1 MIRKNDM
8 TFKPFGVKR
17 EPIFSISQLERI
29 QDAMIRILHEIGIKI
44 HQEKLREIAKQKGFK
59 LKGDRVV
66 FDREEILSF
75 LEAERS
81 KNGNNFGQSEFVP
94 SYKPLTMDVSPY
106 PQNVHDFDT
115 DKIVPF
121 TSDRLIEATKLVDV
135 LSERGVIASAPGCPI
150 DVPPD
155 IQPVKQ
161 YWIGA
166 TYCRYGK
173 RPVDAKAI
181 KPMRY
186 VMEMADALGHPIK
199 GLPVYVF
206 SPLNLGS
213 ESLDCVM
220 EFRDRLDHVGVSDM
234 LSVGCAGPIRLGDTF
249 AMASAEVIGSAIIV
263 REITGLPVYWSI
275 RICPF
280 DMRNLSMVLGSPEDF
295 LFMLANSE
303 VNGFL
308 HGTRWWQSA
317 GYTHTTAKFPG
328 AQASAEKAS
337 LMTIGALMGATHFSS
352 GGTLSLDEVFSAEQL
367 VIDCDI
373 KDHVQRFILG
383 LDVDCDPN
391 LCVEEVKKGLDR
403 GFVGLDTTLDYYK
416 KQYWHPHLFERS
428 FLPKWIGD
436 GCPDI
441 RKKAQKM
448 VKELISRHDY
458 QLESDLQREID
469 KIYAYAESNI

>member
-1 MIRKNDM
+1 MAFI
-8 TFKPFGVKR
+8 PFGIKR
-17 EPIFSISQLERI
+17 EPIFSISQLDRI
-29 QDAMIRILHEIGIKI
+29 QEAMICILAEIGIRI
-44 HQEKLREIAKQKGFK
+44 HQESLREIIRQKGFTFK
-59 LKGDRVV
+59 NDRVI
-66 FDREEILSF
+66 FDNHQILSF
-75 LEAERS
+75 LEEERS
-81 KNGNNFGQSEFVP
+81 RNGNAFGQADFVP
-94 SYKPLTMDVSPY
+94 SFKPLTMDVSPY

-115 DKIVPF
+115 DKIIPF

-135 LSERGVIASAPGCPI
+135 LSERGVIASAPGCPT
-150 DVPPD
+150 DVPAD

-166 TYCRYGK
+166 TYSRYGK
-173 RPVDAKAI
+173 HPVDAKAL

-186 VMEMADALGHPIK
+186 VMEMADVLGHPIK
-199 GLPVYVF
+199 GLPIYVF

-213 ESLDCVM
+213 ESLNCVM

-249 AMASAEVIGSAIIV
+249 ALASAEVIGSAIIV
-263 REITGLPVYWSI
+263 REITGLSVYWSI

-303 VNGFL
+303 VNAFF
-308 HGTRWWQSA
+308 HGTKWWQST
-317 GYTHTTAKFPG
+317 GYTHTTAKLPG

-337 LMTIGALMGATHFSS
+337 LMTIGAILGARHFSS

-373 KDHVQRFILG
+373 KDHVQRFVLG
-383 LDVDCDPN
+383 LDIDCDPD
-391 LCVEEVKKGLDR
+391 LCIEEVKKGLDR

-416 KQYWHPHLFERS
+416 KQYWHPFLFERG

-441 RKKAQKM
+441 RKKSQKM
-448 VKELISRHDY
+448 IKELITRHNY
-458 QLESDLQREID
+458 QLESDLQKEID
-469 KIYAYAESNI
+469 KIYAYAEANV

>member
-1 MIRKNDM
+1 M
-8 TFKPFGVKR
+8 TFIPFGIKR

-29 QDAMIRILHEIGIKI
+29 QESMIRILTEIGIKVY
-44 HQEKLREIAKQKGFK
+44 QENLKEIIKQKGFIFR
-59 LKGDRVV
+59 GDRVI
-66 FDREEILSF
+66 FERYEILSF
-75 LEAERS
+75 LDEERTR
-81 KNGNNFGQSEFVP
+81 NGNAFGQAEFVP
-94 SYKPLTMDVSPY
+94 TFKPLTMDVSPY
-106 PQNVHDFDT
+106 PQNVHDFET
-115 DKIVPF
+115 DKIIPF

-135 LSERGVIASAPGCPI
+135 LSERGIIASAPGCPV

-166 TYCRYGK
+166 TYSRYGK
-173 RPVDAKAI
+173 HPVDAKAL

-186 VMEMADALGHPIK
+186 VMEMADVLGHPIK
-199 GLPVYVF
+199 GLPIYVF

-213 ESLDCVM
+213 ESLNCVL
-220 EFRDRLDHVGVSDM
+220 EFRDRLDHVSVSDM

-249 AMASAEVIGSAIIV
+249 AMASAEVIGSAMIV
-263 REITGLPVYWSI
+263 REVTGLPVHWGI

-303 VNGFL
+303 VNAFL
-308 HGTRWWQSA
+308 HGTKWWQSI
-317 GYTHTTAKFPG
+317 GYTHTTAKLPG

-337 LMTIGALMGATHFSS
+337 LMTIGAIMGARHFSS
-352 GGTLSLDEVFSAEQL
+352 AGTLSLDEVFSAEQL

-383 LDVDCDPN
+383 LDVDCDPDS
-391 LCVEEVKKGLDR
+391 CVEEVKKGLDR
-403 GFVGLDTTLDYYK
+403 GFVGLETTLDYYK
-416 KQYWHPHLFERS
+416 KQYWHPILFERG

-441 RKKAQKM
+441 REKARKM
-448 VKELISRHDY
+448 VKEMIKRHSY
-458 QLESDLQREID
+458 QLESDLQKEID
-469 KIYAYAESNI
+469 KIYAYAEANV